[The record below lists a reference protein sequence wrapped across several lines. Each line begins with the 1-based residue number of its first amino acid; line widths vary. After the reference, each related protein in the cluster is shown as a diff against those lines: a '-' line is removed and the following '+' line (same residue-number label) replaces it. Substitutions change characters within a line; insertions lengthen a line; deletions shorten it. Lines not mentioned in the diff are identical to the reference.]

1 MSILDSRFWLLDS
14 ARSGQA
20 TLSLVFLVGGL
31 IVLVGVSLAFILIS
45 FISSGYGFRVSN
57 QALSV
62 AMAGAE
68 DAVMQLVRNKGF
80 SSLGGYSVPVG
91 SWSAN
96 VTVTPDSPVSGQD
109 TINSAAT
116 ISGYQRKIQVVVAVV
131 SSTGQVDV
139 VSWNQ
144 LAL

>member
-1 MSILDSRFWLLDS
+1 MSLHSTFYILHSGR
-14 ARSGQA
+14 RGQA

-31 IVLVGVSLAFILIS
+31 IVLVGVSLAFLIIS

-68 DAVMQLVRNKGF
+68 DAVMQVVRDKDF
-80 SSLGGYSVPVG
+80 SSPSGYSVPVG
-91 SWSAN
+91 SWSAD
-96 VTVTPDSPVSGQD
+96 VTVIANSPSSGQD
-109 TINSAAT
+109 TITSAST

-139 VSWNQ
+139 ISWDQ